1 MLWDLAV
8 GVANISWMS
17 IETVDIVV
25 VVVVVV
31 DCMTDVS

>member
-8 GVANISWMS
+8 GVVSISWMS

-25 VVVVVV
+25 VVV
-31 DCMTDVS
+31 CMTDVS

>member
-25 VVVVVV
+25 VVVVV

>member
-8 GVANISWMS
+8 GVASISWMS

-25 VVVVVV
+25 VVV
-31 DCMTDVS
+31 CMTDVS